1 MENQSPAETTAGAC
15 VDQVPVVECTKI
27 ILIRHQV
34 LFFVSFEV
42 PYIRKEEFFSDSNN
56 VLRKDHANG

>member
-1 MENQSPAETTAGAC
+1 MENQTTIAC

-34 LFFVSFEV
+34 SIVRLLDILLRLAFLQSSQFK
-42 PYIRKEEFFSDSNN
+42 YI
-56 VLRKDHANG
+56 L

>member
-1 MENQSPAETTAGAC
+1 MENQTTIAC

-34 LFFVSFEV
+34 SISWPMDILLQLMHFFT
-42 PYIRKEEFFSDSNN
+42 
-56 VLRKDHANG
+56 A

>member
-34 LFFVSFEV
+34 LFFCLSKCRTNE
-42 PYIRKEEFFSDSNN
+42 KEEFFSDSNN
-56 VLRKDHANG
+56 VLRKDPANG

>member
-1 MENQSPAETTAGAC
+1 MENQSPVETTAGAC

-34 LFFVSFEV
+34 FLF
-42 PYIRKEEFFSDSNN
+42 RNA
-56 VLRKDHANG
+56 VLARRVLFWL